1 MYFSGRKKDTNID
14 SEFESEKKSKLNF
27 NFNFDFLKNKR
38 NQYISIALG
47 AFLLIILLIIIL
59 PKGANK
65 FLVLNGNTDIVIYQ
79 SSDYVDP
86 GYLAYDKNGN
96 DLSTDVIID
105 GFVDT
110 EVAGEYEIK
119 YKLNNIVK
127 IRTVTVLSN
136 DNNHVTYLMLH
147 GDKIMYLKQGEKYI
161 DPGYT
166 VIDSSTPNLVNNVVI
181 DGYVD
186 TNVTG
191 TYKLTYSVTNDL
203 GVKLTDTRV
212 VIVLGTSDISISY
225 TPLTYTSGSVT
236 IHIGV
241 VSNYFDY
248 VVLPN
253 GKKSN
258 LQNTTYLVGENGTY
272 TFLFYDRDG
281 TSREKSITINNIDRI
296 PPNGTCSGYYQNG
309 NSYVTVSAADDY
321 TDVIKFESSGQT
333 FNKRTVTLDREY
345 SNLSMLIYD
354 EAGNSSIISCNL
366 TNKNSIKSFNYV
378 RCRDDII
385 YHGTKYSL
393 TTSQKQKLAAMAYGE
408 DSYSL
413 TGLRAVVSHMA
424 NLYES
429 KRWHGFI
436 KSSLSFY
443 DYISTTTWYS
453 ANTRNRKYNASKM
466 SYIIP
471 IIDDV
476 LVKGNRTIPLY
487 IDEFDLFPND
497 VKKTKNTGTY
507 VQGKSK
513 YNNIYGAKNVTFWC
527 FSLNG
532 KGTSGNIYG
541 YSSSAYKNY
550 VSK

>member
-14 SEFESEKKSKLNF
+14 SEFEKDKKFKFNLNF
-27 NFNFDFLKNKR
+27 NFDILQNKR
-38 NQYISIALG
+38 NQYIAIALG
-47 AFLLIILLIIIL
+47 AFLLLILLIIIW
-59 PKGANK
+59 PKGAKK
-65 FLVLNGNTDIVIYQ
+65 FLVLNGNADIVIYQ
-79 SSDYVDP
+79 DSDYIDP
-86 GYLAYDKNGN
+86 GYAAYDKKGK

-105 GFVDT
+105 GIVDT
-110 EVAGEYEIK
+110 SVAGEYEIT

-127 IRTVTVLSN
+127 TRNVTVLSN

-147 GDKIMYLKQGEKYI
+147 GDKIMYLKQGEEYV

-166 VIDSSTPNLVNNVVI
+166 VIDSSTPNLVNNVIV

-186 TNVTG
+186 TNTTG

-203 GVKLTDTRV
+203 GVRLTDTRM

-253 GKKSN
+253 GKQSS

-272 TFLFYDRDG
+272 TFLFYDKDG
-281 TSREKSITINNIDRI
+281 TYRERNITINNIDRI

-321 TDVIKFESSGQT
+321 TDVIKFESNGQT
-333 FNKRTVTLDREY
+333 FSKRTVTLDREY
-345 SNLSMLIYD
+345 SSLSMLIYD
-354 EAGNSSIISCNL
+354 EAGNSNVVSCNL

-378 RCRDDII
+378 KCRDDII
-385 YHGTKYSL
+385 YPGKKYEL
-393 TTSQKQKLAAMAYGE
+393 TTSQKEKLAAIAYGE

-429 KRWHGFI
+429 KKWHKSI

-453 ANTRNRKYNASKM
+453 VNTRNRKYNASKM

-476 LVKGNRTIPLY
+476 LVNGNRTIPLY
-487 IDEFDLFPND
+487 VDEFDLFPND
-497 VKKTKNTGTY
+497 VKKAKNTGTY
-507 VQGKSK
+507 IQDKSK

-550 VSK
+550 ISK